1 MGPTDQQGAG
11 NGNSDLAIS
20 NAAPIA
26 AEEGKRNNA
35 AQTHETRSSSSN
47 NSQGVGEVLDVSE
60 TTSSEEPG
68 DAEKGMHGVP
78 PYTPTEVGEVNPF
91 GHEDENAEMKY
102 QTMSWWQ
109 VGLLMVAENI
119 SLGVLSLPNAVATIG
134 LVPGILLTI
143 FFGLMAMYCGFVIGQ
158 FFNKYPS
165 THTFADAAFLMGGPI
180 AREIMGVAQ
189 VLIIIFIMGAHVLSF
204 SIALN
209 VLTGHGTCTVVF
221 GVVGLVV
228 CLALALKRQLEK
240 VSYLSIASCLS
251 VVICVLVALID
262 IAIIRPEYGEA
273 VAARQ
278 HVSLQNGMLATLQII
293 LAFSGHHAFFTF
305 CAELRDPRDFT
316 KSIVFMEGVATIFYV
331 IVGVVI
337 YIYAGPDV
345 LSPALGSAS
354 PLVSKIAFGLALPTI
369 VIAGVVNGHVAC
381 KYIWVRMW
389 RNQPARLHQKY
400 GISLVSWVAI
410 CTVLWVIAWIIAE
423 AIPSFSLLISLISA
437 LFCSWFS
444 FGFSGF
450 LWLYMNRGRWTE
462 NWKKR
467 LLTVLNMYVVVQGAV
482 ICGLGLYA
490 SGEALAGGA
499 QGSAF
504 SCADNSG

>member
-11 NGNSDLAIS
+11 NGNSDLAIRT
-20 NAAPIA
+20 AAPIA
-26 AEEGKRNNA
+26 AEEGKTNDA
-35 AQTHETRSSSSN
+35 APTHETRSSTSN
-47 NSQGVGEVLDVSE
+47 NSRAVGEVLDVSE
-60 TTSSEEPG
+60 TSSSEELG
-68 DAEKGMHGVP
+68 DAEKGKQSAP

-134 LVPGILLTI
+134 LVPGIILTI
-143 FFGLMAMYCGFVIGQ
+143 FFGLMAMYCGYVVGQ

-165 THTFADAAFLMGGPI
+165 THTFADAAYLMGGPI

-209 VLTGHGTCTVVF
+209 VLTGHGTCTIVF
-221 GVVGLVV
+221 GFVGFAV

-251 VVICVLVALID
+251 VVVCVLVAMID
-262 IAIIRPEYGEA
+262 IAIIRPEYGQA
-273 VAARQ
+273 VAAQQ

-316 KSIVFMEGVATIFYV
+316 KSVVFMEGMATIFYV

-400 GISLVSWVAI
+400 GASLISWIAI

-450 LWLYMNRGRWTE
+450 LWLYMNRGRWAE
-462 NWKKR
+462 SWKKM
-467 LLTVLNMYVVVQGAV
+467 LLTALNVYVVIQGAV

-490 SGEALAGGA
+490 SGEALAEGA